1 MILFCSQ
8 KKASTG
14 IALVG
19 FTQSVSGDNFHDGQ
33 YTVYHKLGFGES
45 ATVWL
50 AVDNTTW
57 RDGAKW
63 VALKILAAHIKEP
76 REIRNLQYL
85 RDKSAG
91 LPKRHSIVTM
101 LDTFLIEGPNGT
113 HHCLVLEF
121 VGPSFE
127 SIEQSYIDFNNYGNY
142 LEFENTKFK
151 KSARYFEMGY
161 FSTNI
166 LIHRLLNA
174 VQYMH
179 SLGLCHGGISGAN
192 IAFKY
197 TDMPRFANSKELFE
211 ILGSPQMVSLE
222 RCDGML
228 LGKGLP
234 KELIQSAKWTRFIDD
249 PFESIRLIGF
259 GKSFIRGEE
268 PGNLKQPVH
277 LRCPEAIMGEK
288 LDYRLDLWHTGCFIY
303 QLATLK
309 PLFPS
314 SLDNYEYIKN
324 MVGVVEDLPI
334 EWEPKLEELRLISE
348 QTRRLKDI
356 AANNERLAQFLPIID
371 GLLRFRPSDRLT
383 LHEGPMHTSSVVLE
397 WVIDFPLAHH
407 APDSEQELP
416 ISDEQ
421 PRLGITGI
429 QEVPEQPQPEVPEG
443 ALDLSE
449 NHEQQL
455 LAQDETTNLPDGH
468 GHQSEELPHLP
479 PSLQQES
486 VASAGTSEPL
496 VSHELQQPQVS
507 EVCQSTEKAQLE
519 AKAETLDLVSDHH
532 ENHPASPGISENLG
546 QEQLEVVGGAPGVLN
561 NQGEQ
566 QPEVSEVPESSKQ
579 SELETTENVATSSGD
594 SHQQDPGIRK
604 RLRSRLGELLNHGL
618 RPWKRRRNT

>member
-1 MILFCSQ
+1 MEINADPKFDINDFKYDPLLF
-8 KKASTG
+8 TEEG
-14 IALVG
+14 IHRYRPGG
-19 FTQSVSGDNFHDGQ
+19 FHPVSLGDKFHDGQ

-127 SIEQSYIDFNNYGNY
+127 SIEQSYINFNKYGHY

-161 FSTNI
+161 FPTNI
-166 LIHRLLNA
+166 LTHRLLNA

-192 IAFKY
+192 IALKY

-211 ILGSPQMVSLE
+211 ILGSPHVVSLE
-222 RCDGML
+222 RRDGMP

-234 KELIQSAKWTRFIDD
+234 KELIQSAKWTGFIDD
-249 PFESIRLIGF
+249 GPFESIRLIGF

-268 PGNLKQPVH
+268 PDKLKQPVH
-277 LRCPEAIMGEK
+277 LRCPEIIMGEK

-303 QLATLK
+303 QLAMLR
-309 PLFPS
+309 PLFPDS
-314 SLDNYEYIKN
+314 VDNYEYIRN

-334 EWEPKLEELRLISE
+334 EWESKLEGLRLISE
-348 QTRRLKDI
+348 QDSTLEKALTTAIERNKDLAVIEMARTKDPDPADCVASAKEGPGLKEYLAKDGTSSKAPRLKDI
-356 AANNERLAQFLPIID
+356 AANNKRLPQFLRIID

-416 ISDEQ
+416 ISHEQ

-429 QEVPEQPQPEVPEG
+429 QEVPEQPQPEVQEG

-455 LAQDETTNLPDGH
+455 LAQDETKNPPDGQ
-468 GHQSEELPHLP
+468 GHQSENLPHLP

-486 VASAGTSEPL
+486 EASAGTSEPL
-496 VSHELQQPQVS
+496 VSHESSSHRCRRFV
-507 EVCQSTEKAQLE
+507 KALR
-519 AKAETLDLVSDHH
+519 K
-532 ENHPASPGISENLG
+532 
-546 QEQLEVVGGAPGVLN
+546 LN
-561 NQGEQ
+561 WRQ
-566 QPEVSEVPESSKQ
+566 KQ
-579 SELETTENVATSSGD
+579 RHWT
-594 SHQQDPGIRK
+594 
-604 RLRSRLGELLNHGL
+604 
-618 RPWKRRRNT
+618 W